1 MFIVLVDSNGKRIDE
16 RCWGLDEAKAAL
28 AALEE
33 CGCDAHL
40 AVTTARSNANE
51 PFVFTIK

>member
-1 MFIVLVDSNGKRIDE
+1 MFFVLVDSNGKRVDE
-16 RCWGLDEAKAAL
+16 RCWDLNEAKAAL

-33 CGCDAHL
+33 CGGDVHL

-51 PFVFTIK
+51 PFVFTNK